1 VVALVSIALCT
12 AIIYPLKQVA
22 PVVSLSVVY
31 LLAVFLVSAYWG
43 LALGIATGVGSAAAF
58 NYFHL
63 PPVGQFTIRGSAN
76 WVALATFVVVAIL
89 ASSLAEAAR
98 ARAREAVERRRE
110 ADLAAE
116 LARVLLR
123 AERLDDAVLL
133 AARRLTD
140 RLELPSAAIELR
152 SVPGNE
158 RRRAFPLQDGS
169 TRLGTLLVPAD
180 LPEAKRRRLQERI
193 VPALE
198 ALLIAALERE
208 TLRGQVVDT
217 AALRQTDIAKTA
229 VLRSVSHD
237 LRTPLTAIAAA
248 GDSIALPGLDA
259 AQRDELA
266 AVIREEST
274 RLTRLVENLLDLS
287 RLEAGAAKPR
297 VDWCSL
303 PEVLA
308 DAAAEVPGEG
318 QLQLAIDDDLPLIR
332 ADAVQ
337 LERAFANVMEN
348 ARRYSNGHPVS
359 VRARA
364 VGARILVRIV
374 DRGPGIPP
382 AERERVFEPFYEAGH
397 GPDERRGSGLG
408 LAITR
413 GFVEA
418 NGGRV
423 WVESLPGQGTSLVFE
438 FPVVASEAGP
448 AMAEPAVSP
457 ASP

>member
-1 VVALVSIALCT
+1 VVALLSIAACT

-22 PVVSLSVVY
+22 PVVSLGVVY

-43 LALGIATGVGSAAAF
+43 LALGIATGLGSAAAF
-58 NYFHL
+58 NYFHI

-76 WVALATFVVVAIL
+76 WVALATFVVSAVL

-133 AARRLTD
+133 AARLLTERLD
-140 RLELPSAAIELR
+140 LPSAAIELR
-152 SVPGNE
+152 SVPGDD
-158 RRRAFPLQDGS
+158 RRVAFALRDGD
-169 TRLGTLLVPAD
+169 RPLGTLVLPAD
-180 LPEAKRRRLQERI
+180 QPEAKLRRLHERI

-208 TLRGQVVDT
+208 TLLGEVVET

-229 VLRSVSHD
+229 LLRSVSHD

-248 GDSIALPGLDA
+248 GESIGLPGLDP

-266 AVIREEST
+266 AVIREESA
-274 RLTRLVENLLDLS
+274 RLARLVENLLDLS

-308 DAAAEVPGEG
+308 EAAAEIPGEG
-318 QLQLAIDDDLPLIR
+318 QLQLVVDPELPLIR

-364 VGARILVRIV
+364 VGTRILVRIV

-382 AERERVFEPFYEAGH
+382 AERERVFEPFYEAGRS
-397 GPDERRGSGLG
+397 PAERRGSGLG

-423 WVESLPGQGTSLVFE
+423 WVESLPGQGTSFVFE
-438 FPVVASEAGP
+438 FPAVESGTGP
-448 AMAEPAVSP
+448 ALAVPVGSP
-457 ASP
+457 GGS